1 MKKVRFESPVKVLKP
16 INMNDRECHSPRPMI
31 DRQLPYNR
39 HANLPNFYSQ
49 PKVLPYSDDPVQ
61 LFESSNS
68 SPYPMMN
75 KTPLPGYQKGPDWS
89 PSNDLELSMLD
100 ASYHEP
106 RMPTFCRSILKPA
119 DINSN
124 QNSVKDVVQSN
135 TPPQTST
142 RDNSVKPPNIL
153 IKDNDF
159 FIKRDN
165 LDKFHLDMNPIQ
177 KQLNKLSLDKENN
190 PFAKKSEMV
199 QMAAIKHTENINQAL
214 SQPTSFGN
222 EDCRC
227 HHCIKKVSTPSYMTN
242 TPAVHNLAH
251 CGPKFPVQNVTRH
264 SHCPCSLPPQPNR
277 CSCCNN
283 TPAPRQYQH
292 NLCGI
297 DQASS
302 PKMNAVDKKTWA
314 IEKYEQGQNSDSMQ
328 VEKQTN
334 ISKEKREPTVS
345 DLFKIIKLQNEQLQL
360 LQEKV
365 DKFISSSQQTQVPA
379 QSHLTNHV
387 AIETVGKEQHKIS
400 IGVMTSFEMVRTSTV
415 INKEVVKTNENAQI
429 QCNRSQISIKEVVS
443 KGQTA
448 NPNFLDGIAPVGETM
463 RAEFEA
469 EGNALVNAAQNGG
482 VLQPAGMN
490 EEKTL
495 NEMSLYDVQID
506 NATTPLMSP
515 EQSLYL
521 DIRDYSDSDTGSDDQ
536 SNVGW
541 TYYNKV
547 MTHVNGMLQDSDMPS
562 SASALYRNTRQQMQ
576 TVQMQIDKTNVS
588 VTKRVKFGDDPLGLH
603 QPHIYASTDTSLK
616 MNQLAAKYLK
626 NGPPVAAPQRP
637 AVASRPPMPIDMS
650 FATKNYMERHK
661 LLQGVQPPP
670 KSTSPSEMPRFLDI
684 TALKQQP
691 KFL

>member
-1 MKKVRFESPVKVLKP
+1 
-16 INMNDRECHSPRPMI
+16 MNDRECHSPRPMI
-31 DRQLPYNR
+31 DRQLPFNH

-61 LFESSNS
+61 LFECSNT

-106 RMPTFCRSILKPA
+106 RMPTFCRSILKPT

-124 QNSVKDVVQSN
+124 QNTLKDVVQSN
-135 TPPQTST
+135 THPHSSINK
-142 RDNSVKPPNIL
+142 DNSVKPPNIL

-177 KQLNKLSLDKENN
+177 KQFNMLSLDKENN
-190 PFAKKSEMV
+190 PFAKKSEIV
-199 QMAAIKHTENINQAL
+199 QMAAMKPIENNNQVL
-214 SQPTSFGN
+214 SRPTSFDN

-242 TPAVHNLAH
+242 TQAVHNLA
-251 CGPKFPVQNVTRH
+251 PYEPTYPVQNATRH
-264 SHCPCSLPPQPNR
+264 SHCPCSMPPQPNR
-277 CSCCNN
+277 CSCCNH
-283 TPAPRQYQH
+283 TPTIPTRQYQH
-292 NLCGI
+292 NTCGI
-297 DQASS
+297 DQAGS

-314 IEKYEQGQNSDSMQ
+314 IEKYEQSKNPESMQ

-365 DKFISSSQQTQVPA
+365 DKFISSSQQTQVPT
-379 QSHLTNHV
+379 QNRLPDHV
-387 AIETVGKEQHKIS
+387 AIETIGKEQHKIS

-415 INKEVVKTNENAQI
+415 INKEVLKTNENAQI

-469 EGNALVNAAQNGG
+469 EGNAAMNGG
-482 VLQPAGMN
+482 ILLPVGMN

-588 VTKRVKFGDDPLGLH
+588 VTKRVKFGDDPLGLQ

-626 NGPPVAAPQRP
+626 NGLPIAAPQRP
-637 AVASRPPMPIDMS
+637 APRPPAVPIDMS

-661 LLQGVQPPP
+661 LLQGIPPPP
-670 KSTSPSEMPRFLDI
+670 KSTSPGEMPKFLDI

>member
-1 MKKVRFESPVKVLKP
+1 MKKVRFESPVKVFKSL
-16 INMNDRECHSPRPMI
+16 NMNERECHSPRPLI
-31 DRQLPYNR
+31 ERQLQTNIPELYG
-39 HANLPNFYSQ
+39 HS
-49 PKVLPYSDDPVQ
+49 KVLPYSNDPVQ
-61 LFESSNS
+61 LFECSNS
-68 SPYPMMN
+68 SPYPIMN
-75 KTPLPGYQKGPDWS
+75 KTPLPVHQKGPDWL
-89 PSNDLELSMLD
+89 PTNELELSMLD

-106 RMPTFCRSILKPA
+106 RKPTFCRSILKPA
-119 DINSN
+119 DINHN
-124 QNSVKDVVQSN
+124 TIVTDKMKHVLHMNSQKQSPIGN
-135 TPPQTST
+135 ET
-142 RDNSVKPPNIL
+142 VKPPNVL

-165 LDKFHLDMNPIQ
+165 LDKFHLDMNPLQ
-177 KQLNKLSLDKENN
+177 KQLGNLSLDKENN
-190 PFAKKSEMV
+190 PFTKKSEIV
-199 QMAAIKHTENINQAL
+199 QMAAISRPENLKHNMP
-214 SQPTSFGN
+214 QPTGLAN
-222 EDCRC
+222 MDCSC
-227 HHCIKKVSTPSYMTN
+227 HHCIQKVPSPSAHYITKEPTP
-242 TPAVHNLAH
+242 HHHLAK
-251 CGPKFPVQNVTRH
+251 CEPNFYVQNATPH
-264 SHCPCSLPPQPNR
+264 NQCPCKLPPPPRR
-277 CSCCNN
+277 CSCCNH
-283 TPAPRQYQH
+283 TPPRQYQ
-292 NLCGI
+292 CDM
-297 DQASS
+297 DQVTS

-314 IEKYEQGQNSDSMQ
+314 IEKYEQTKKSDSME

-334 ISKEKREPTVS
+334 VSKEKREPTVS
-345 DLFKIIKLQNEQLQL
+345 DVFKIIKLQNEQLQL

-365 DKFISSSQQTQVPA
+365 DKFISASQQPQPPA
-379 QSHLTNHV
+379 QIHTTEHV

-415 INKEVVKTNENAQI
+415 INKEILKTNDNAQI
-429 QCNRSQISIKEVVS
+429 QCNRSQISIKEVLS
-443 KGQTA
+443 KGQSP

-469 EGNALVNAAQNGG
+469 QGNAATNCLPGPTG
-482 VLQPAGMN
+482 VN

-495 NEMSLYDVQID
+495 NELSLYNVHID

-521 DIRDYSDSDTGSDDQ
+521 DIRDYSDSEAGSDDQ

-562 SASALYRNTRQQMQ
+562 SASALYKNTRQQMQ

-626 NGPPVAAPQRP
+626 NGPPVAAPQRLAPRP
-637 AVASRPPMPIDMS
+637 APAPIDMS
-650 FATKNYMERHK
+650 FATRNYMERHK
-661 LLQGVQPPP
+661 LLQGIPPSSSSKP
-670 KSTSPSEMPRFLDI
+670 ATPGEMPRFLDI